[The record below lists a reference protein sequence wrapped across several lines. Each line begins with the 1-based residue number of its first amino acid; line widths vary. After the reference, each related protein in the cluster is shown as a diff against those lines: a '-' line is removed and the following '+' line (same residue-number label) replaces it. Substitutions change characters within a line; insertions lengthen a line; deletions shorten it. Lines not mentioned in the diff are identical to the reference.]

1 MRAET
6 LLVVVCGLPGAG
18 KTALCRA
25 AVTKVPEIEPG
36 VRGARTVE
44 HLEFDKWSAGSTTD
58 IEEPIEHMQ
67 PFNPAAWKALRASF
81 LAKIAAK
88 VKTAEH
94 RRVLLVDDNMHL
106 R

>member
-36 VRGARTVE
+36 VRGART
-44 HLEFDKWSAGSTTD
+44 GG
-58 IEEPIEHMQ
+58 
-67 PFNPAAWKALRASF
+67 ASQDS
-81 LAKIAAK
+81 
-88 VKTAEH
+88 VP
-94 RRVLLVDDNMHL
+94 
-106 R
+106 